1 MVAYIVILQADLFL
15 AKLALESLADRFDLT
30 GVSLVD
36 HLDSAVEK
44 VARVPQDGK
53 DLVVITGDVV
63 GYMDMETGM
72 VTVGGKNADD
82 VAMAVK
88 AVRPDAKVFI
98 FSTSDEERRFVNGR
112 IPKTVDDLRNFI
124 SKYKSVSLIR

>member
-1 MVAYIVILQADLFL
+1 MIAYIVILQADLFL